1 MISLQELILL
11 ESTRVNKFSK
21 ILKQIDRPSGSR
33 VAGVGVYRPIR
44 IVKNNEI
51 IHKIDS
57 TDQWIR
63 ERSGIIERRYA
74 SSQETVAKMAT
85 EACLSALLD
94 AKIDALDI
102 DLVILATAT
111 NPAQLPNL
119 AMEIATNIGAINA
132 GAYDIGAACSGFSY
146 GLAIASSAILSG
158 DARNV
163 LIVGSERMT
172 DFVSDTDRGTAFLF
186 ADGAGAFVVTS
197 SNKTEISSP
206 VWGSDGNLNDWICM
220 TKNWSTYMKEKDG
233 EFPALKMEGQKVFRW
248 AITEMV
254 GIAHRTLE
262 KAGIGVADL
271 GAFVPHQANQ
281 RITDHIAK
289 SLKLPDHVAVAR
301 DGINMGN
308 TTAATIPL
316 ALDTLRRN
324 GEVKSGDLALLM
336 GFGAGLAYSGQVIV
350 VP

>member
-1 MISLQELILL
+1 MTKTLNSNL
-11 ESTRVNKFSK
+11 
-21 ILKQIDRPSGSR
+21 RPLGSR
-33 VAGVGVYRPIR
+33 VAGIGVYRPKR
-44 IVKNNEI
+44 IVLNSEI
-51 IHKIDS
+51 VDNIDS
-57 TDQWIR
+57 SDEWIR
-63 ERSGIIERRYA
+63 ERSGIIQRRYA
-74 SSQETVAKMAT
+74 AENETVAKMAA
-85 EACLSALLD
+85 EACLAALADSGIL
-94 AKIDALDI
+94 AHEI

-119 AMEIATNIGAINA
+119 AMEIASNIGATKA

-146 GLAIASSAILSG
+146 GLAIASSAVLSG
-158 DARNV
+158 DAKNV

-172 DFVSDTDRGTAFLF
+172 DFVSKTDRGTAFLF
-186 ADGAGAFVVTS
+186 ADGAGAFVVTGS
-197 SNKTEISSP
+197 EKNEISNP
-206 VWGSDGNLNDWICM
+206 TWGSDGNLNDWICM
-220 TKNWSTYMKEKDG
+220 TKNWPTYMNEKDG

-262 KAGIGVADL
+262 KAGIGVEDL

-289 SLKLPDHVAVAR
+289 SLKLPDHVSVAR

>member
-1 MISLQELILL
+1 VKEIKNVS
-11 ESTRVNKFSK
+11 
-21 ILKQIDRPSGSR
+21 RPKGSR
-33 VAGVGVYRPIR
+33 VSGIGVYRPKR
-44 IVKNNEI
+44 KVTNDEI
-51 IHKIDS
+51 APLIDS
-57 TDQWIR
+57 SDKWIR

-74 SSQETVAKMAT
+74 DGSETVASMAA
-85 EACLSALLD
+85 EACEQALKD
-94 AKIDALDI
+94 SKISSKDI

-111 NPAQLPNL
+111 NPAQLPNI
-119 AMEIATNIGAINA
+119 AMEIATKIGATNA

-146 GLAIASSAILSG
+146 GLSIASQAVLSG
-158 DARNV
+158 DCKNV

-172 DFVSDTDRGTAFLF
+172 DFVSEKDRGTAFLF
-186 ADGAGAFVVTS
+186 ADGAGAFVVS
-197 SNKTEISSP
+197 PSERTEISAP
-206 VWGSDGNLNDWICM
+206 TWGADGNLNDWICM
-220 TKNWSTYMKEKDG
+220 TKDWPTYMNEKDG
-233 EFPALKMEGQKVFRW
+233 DFPALKMEGQKVFRW

-254 GIAHRTLE
+254 GIAHKTLE
-262 KAGIGVADL
+262 KAGIGVEDL

-289 SLKLPDHVAVAR
+289 SLNLPPHVAIAR

>member
-1 MISLQELILL
+1 MKEIKNMS
-11 ESTRVNKFSK
+11 
-21 ILKQIDRPSGSR
+21 RPKGSR
-33 VAGVGVYRPIR
+33 VSGIGVYRPKR
-44 IVKNNEI
+44 KVTNDEI
-51 IHKIDS
+51 APLIDS
-57 TDQWIR
+57 SDKWIR
-63 ERSGIIERRYA
+63 ERSGIIQRRYA
-74 SSQETVAKMAT
+74 SDEETVAAMAIA
-85 EACLSALLD
+85 ACLEALKD
-94 AKIDALDI
+94 SKISSMDV

-119 AMEIATNIGAINA
+119 AMEIATKIGATKA

-146 GLAIASSAILSG
+146 GLSIASQAVLSG
-158 DARNV
+158 ECRNV

-172 DFVSDTDRGTAFLF
+172 DFVSEKDRGTAFLF
-186 ADGAGAFVVTS
+186 ADGAGAFVVS
-197 SNKTEISSP
+197 PSEKTEISAP
-206 VWGSDGNLNDWICM
+206 TWGADGNLNDWICM
-220 TKNWSTYMKEKDG
+220 TKDWPTYMNEKDG

-254 GIAHRTLE
+254 GIAHKTLE
-262 KAGIGVADL
+262 KAGIGVEDL

-289 SLKLPDHVAVAR
+289 SLNLPPHVAIAR
-301 DGINMGN
+301 DGVNMGN

>member
-1 MISLQELILL
+1 M
-11 ESTRVNKFSK
+11 
-21 ILKQIDRPSGSR
+21 LKQIDRPSGSR

-94 AKIDALDI
+94 AEIDALDI

-146 GLAIASSAILSG
+146 GLAIASSAVLSG

-172 DFVSDTDRGTAFLF
+172 DFVSETDRGTAFLF
-186 ADGAGAFVVTS
+186 ADGAGAFVVTGS
-197 SNKTEISSP
+197 EKTEISSP

-220 TKNWSTYMKEKDG
+220 TKNWPTYMNEKDG
-233 EFPALKMEGQKVFRW
+233 DFPALKMEGQKVFRW

-262 KAGIGVADL
+262 KAGIGVQDL

>member
-1 MISLQELILL
+1 MPKTINS
-11 ESTRVNKFSK
+11 NK
-21 ILKQIDRPSGSR
+21 RPSGSR
-33 VAGVGVYRPIR
+33 VAGIGVYRPKR
-44 IVKNNEI
+44 NVLNTEI
-51 IHKIDS
+51 MDKIDS
-57 TDQWIR
+57 SDEWIR
-63 ERSGIIERRYA
+63 ERSGIIQRRYA
-74 SSQETVAKMAT
+74 DSSETVAKMASD
-85 EACLSALLD
+85 ACSAALVESGISALE
-94 AKIDALDI
+94 I

-146 GLAIASSAILSG
+146 GLAIASSAVLSG

-172 DFVSDTDRGTAFLF
+172 DFVSETDRGTAFLF
-186 ADGAGAFVVTS
+186 ADGAGAFVVTGS
-197 SNKTEISSP
+197 EKTEISSP

-220 TKNWSTYMKEKDG
+220 TKNWPTYMNEKDG
-233 EFPALKMEGQKVFRW
+233 DFPALKMEGQKVFRW

-262 KAGIGVADL
+262 KAGVGVQDL

>member
-1 MISLQELILL
+1 VKEIKNVS
-11 ESTRVNKFSK
+11 
-21 ILKQIDRPSGSR
+21 RPKGSR
-33 VAGVGVYRPIR
+33 VSGIGVYRPKR
-44 IVKNNEI
+44 KVTNDEI
-51 IHKIDS
+51 APLIDS
-57 TDQWIR
+57 SDKWIR

-74 SSQETVAKMAT
+74 DESETVASMAA
-85 EACLSALLD
+85 EACEQALKD
-94 AKIDALDI
+94 SKISSIDI

-119 AMEIATNIGAINA
+119 AMEIATKIGATNA

-146 GLAIASSAILSG
+146 GLSIASQAVLSG
-158 DARNV
+158 DCKNV

-172 DFVSDTDRGTAFLF
+172 DFVSEKDRGTAFLF
-186 ADGAGAFVVTS
+186 ADGAGAFVVS
-197 SNKTEISSP
+197 PSEKTEISAP
-206 VWGSDGNLNDWICM
+206 TWGADGNLNDWICM
-220 TKNWSTYMKEKDG
+220 TKDWPTYMNEKEG
-233 EFPALKMEGQKVFRW
+233 AFPALKMEGQKVFRW

-262 KAGIGVADL
+262 RAGIGIEDL

-289 SLKLPDHVAVAR
+289 SLNLPAHVAIAR

>member
-1 MISLQELILL
+1 VPKTINS
-11 ESTRVNKFSK
+11 NN
-21 ILKQIDRPSGSR
+21 RPIGSR
-33 VAGVGVYRPIR
+33 VAGIGVYRPKR
-44 IVKNNEI
+44 IVLNTEI
-51 IHKIDS
+51 MDKIDS
-57 TDQWIR
+57 SDAWIR
-63 ERSGIIERRYA
+63 ERSGIIQRRYA
-74 SSQETVAKMAT
+74 DVNETVAKMAT
-85 EACLSALLD
+85 EACSAALADSGISALE
-94 AKIDALDI
+94 I

-119 AMEIATNIGAINA
+119 AMEIATNIGSTNA

-146 GLAIASSAILSG
+146 GLAIASSTILSG

-172 DFVSDTDRGTAFLF
+172 DFVSETDRGTAFLF
-186 ADGAGAFVVTS
+186 ADGAGAFAVTG
-197 SNKTEISSP
+197 SNKTEISNP
-206 VWGSDGNLNDWICM
+206 VWGSDGTLKDWICM
-220 TKNWSTYMKEKDG
+220 TKNWPTYMNEKDG

-262 KAGIGVADL
+262 KAGIGVEDL

-289 SLKLPDHVAVAR
+289 SLKLPDHVSVAR

>member
-1 MISLQELILL
+1 MPKKLKS
-11 ESTRVNKFSK
+11 NK
-21 ILKQIDRPSGSR
+21 RPLGSR
-33 VAGVGVYRPIR
+33 VAGIGVYRPKR
-44 IVKNNEI
+44 IVLNSEI
-51 IHKIDS
+51 MDKIDS
-57 TDQWIR
+57 SDEWIR
-63 ERSGIIERRYA
+63 ERSGIIQRRYA
-74 SSQETVAKMAT
+74 DVNETVASMAAD
-85 EACLSALLD
+85 ACSAALED
-94 AKIDALDI
+94 SGISALDI

-119 AMEIATNIGAINA
+119 AMEIATNIGAVNA

-146 GLAIASSAILSG
+146 GLSIASSAVLSG
-158 DARNV
+158 DAKNV

-172 DFVSDTDRGTAFLF
+172 DFVSETDRGTAFLF

-197 SNKTEISSP
+197 SEEFEISSP
-206 VWGSDGNLNDWICM
+206 IWGSDGNLNDWICM
-220 TKNWSTYMKEKDG
+220 TKNWPTYMQEKDG

-254 GIAHRTLE
+254 GIAHRTIE
-262 KAGIGVADL
+262 KAGIGVEDL

-324 GEVKSGDLALLM
+324 GEVKSGDFALLM

>member
-1 MISLQELILL
+1 M
-11 ESTRVNKFSK
+11 
-21 ILKQIDRPSGSR
+21 D
-33 VAGVGVYRPIR
+33 
-44 IVKNNEI
+44 
-51 IHKIDS
+51 KIDS
-57 TDQWIR
+57 SDEWIR
-63 ERSGIIERRYA
+63 ERSGIIQRRYA
-74 SSQETVAKMAT
+74 DSSETVAKMASD
-85 EACLSALLD
+85 ACSAALVESGISALE
-94 AKIDALDI
+94 I

-146 GLAIASSAILSG
+146 GLAIASSAVLSG

-172 DFVSDTDRGTAFLF
+172 DFVSETDRGTAFLF
-186 ADGAGAFVVTS
+186 ADGAGAFVVTGS
-197 SNKTEISSP
+197 EKTEISSP

-220 TKNWSTYMKEKDG
+220 TKNWPTYMNEKDG
-233 EFPALKMEGQKVFRW
+233 DFPALKMEGQKVFRW

-262 KAGIGVADL
+262 KAGIGVQDL

>member
-1 MISLQELILL
+1 M
-11 ESTRVNKFSK
+11 NKFSK
-21 ILKQIDRPSGSR
+21 ILKQAERPSGSR
-33 VAGVGVYRPIR
+33 VAGIGVYRPIR

-74 SSQETVAKMAT
+74 GSDETVVKMAT
-85 EACLSALLD
+85 DACLSALLD
-94 AKIDALDI
+94 AKIDALEI

-119 AMEIATNIGAINA
+119 AMEIATNIGAVNA

-146 GLAIASSAILSG
+146 GLAIASSAVLSG
-158 DARNV
+158 DAKNV

-172 DFVSDTDRGTAFLF
+172 DFVNETDRGTAFLF

-197 SNKTEISSP
+197 SDEVEISNP

-220 TKNWSTYMKEKDG
+220 TKSWAMYMNEKDG

-262 KAGIGVADL
+262 KAGIGVEDL

-308 TTAATIPL
+308 TSAATIPL
-316 ALDTLRRN
+316 ALDTLRSN
-324 GEVKSGDLALLM
+324 GEVKSGDFALLM

>member
-1 MISLQELILL
+1 MAIAACEEAL
-11 ESTRVNKFSK
+11 RDSK
-21 ILKQIDRPSGSR
+21 I
-33 VAGVGVYRPIR
+33 
-44 IVKNNEI
+44 
-51 IHKIDS
+51 
-57 TDQWIR
+57 
-63 ERSGIIERRYA
+63 
-74 SSQETVAKMAT
+74 SS
-85 EACLSALLD
+85 
-94 AKIDALDI
+94 IDI

-119 AMEIATNIGAINA
+119 AMEIATKIGSTKA

-146 GLAIASSAILSG
+146 GLSIASQAVLSG
-158 DARNV
+158 ECRNV
-163 LIVGSERMT
+163 LVVGSERMT
-172 DFVSDTDRGTAFLF
+172 DFVSEKDRGTAFLF
-186 ADGAGAFVVTS
+186 ADGAGAFVVS
-197 SNKTEISSP
+197 PSEKTEISAP
-206 VWGSDGNLNDWICM
+206 TWGADGNLNDWICM
-220 TKNWSTYMKEKDG
+220 TKDWPTYMNEKDG
-233 EFPALKMEGQKVFRW
+233 DFPALKMEGQKVFRW

-254 GIAHRTLE
+254 GIAHKTLE
-262 KAGIGVADL
+262 KAGIGVEDL

-289 SLKLPDHVAVAR
+289 SLNLPPHVAIAR

>member
-1 MISLQELILL
+1 MVKPIVS
-11 ESTRVNKFSK
+11 NSK
-21 ILKQIDRPSGSR
+21 PTGSK
-33 VAGVGVYRPIR
+33 VAGIGVYRPKK

-51 IHKIDS
+51 IDKINSSDE
-57 TDQWIR
+57 WIR

-74 SSQETVAKMAT
+74 DDTETVASMAAQ
-85 EACLSALLD
+85 ACSAAIKD
-94 AKIDALDI
+94 SGIPPQEI

-119 AMEIATNIGAINA
+119 AMEVATKIGATNA
-132 GAYDIGAACSGFSY
+132 GAYDVGAACSGFSY

-158 DARNV
+158 DARNAI
-163 LIVGSERMT
+163 IVGSERMT
-172 DFVSDTDRGTAFLF
+172 DFVSDTDRGTSFLF
-186 ADGAGAFVVTS
+186 ADGAGAFIITS
-197 SNKTEISSP
+197 SDKSEISNP
-206 VWGSDGNLNDWICM
+206 VWGSDGNLSDWICM
-220 TKNWSTYMKEKDG
+220 TKDWPTYMNEKDG

-262 KAGIGVADL
+262 KAGIGVEDL

-289 SLKLPDHVAVAR
+289 SLKLPSHVAVAR

>member
-1 MISLQELILL
+1 M
-11 ESTRVNKFSK
+11 
-21 ILKQIDRPSGSR
+21 LKQIDRPSGSR

-146 GLAIASSAILSG
+146 GLAIASSAVLSG

-172 DFVSDTDRGTAFLF
+172 DFVSETDRGTAFLF
-186 ADGAGAFVVTS
+186 ADGAGAFVVTGS
-197 SNKTEISSP
+197 EKTEISSP

-220 TKNWSTYMKEKDG
+220 TKNWPTYMNEKNG

-262 KAGIGVADL
+262 KAGIGVQDL

>member
-1 MISLQELILL
+1 LNLL
-11 ESTRVNKFSK
+11 ESIRVNKSSK

-33 VAGVGVYRPIR
+33 VAGIGVYRPIR
-44 IVKNNEI
+44 VVKNNEI

-172 DFVSDTDRGTAFLF
+172 DFVSETDRGTAFLF

-197 SNKTEISSP
+197 SNETEISSP
-206 VWGSDGNLNDWICM
+206 VWGSDGTLKDWICM
-220 TKNWSTYMKEKDG
+220 TKNWPTYMNEKDG

-262 KAGIGVADL
+262 KAGIGVQDL

>member
-1 MISLQELILL
+1 MKEIKNMS
-11 ESTRVNKFSK
+11 
-21 ILKQIDRPSGSR
+21 RPKGSR
-33 VAGVGVYRPIR
+33 VSGIGVYRPKR
-44 IVKNNEI
+44 NVTNDEI
-51 IHKIDS
+51 APLIDS
-57 TDQWIR
+57 SDQWIR
-63 ERSGIIERRYA
+63 ERSGIIQRRYA
-74 SSQETVAKMAT
+74 SDEETVAAMAIAACE
-85 EACLSALLD
+85 EALKYS
-94 AKIDALDI
+94 KISSIDI

-119 AMEIATNIGAINA
+119 AMEIATKIGATNA

-146 GLAIASSAILSG
+146 GLSIASQAVLSG
-158 DARNV
+158 ECRNV
-163 LIVGSERMT
+163 LVVGSERMT
-172 DFVSDTDRGTAFLF
+172 DFVSEKDRGTAFLF
-186 ADGAGAFVVTS
+186 ADGAGAFVVS
-197 SNKTEISSP
+197 ASEKTEISAP
-206 VWGSDGNLNDWICM
+206 TWGADGNLNDWICM
-220 TKNWSTYMKEKDG
+220 TKDWPTYMNEKEGD
-233 EFPALKMEGQKVFRW
+233 FPALRMEGQKVFRW

-254 GIAHRTLE
+254 GIAHKTLE
-262 KAGIGVADL
+262 KAGIGVEDL

-289 SLKLPDHVAVAR
+289 SLNLPPSVAIAR

>member
-1 MISLQELILL
+1 MKEIKNMS
-11 ESTRVNKFSK
+11 
-21 ILKQIDRPSGSR
+21 RPKGSR
-33 VAGVGVYRPIR
+33 VSGIGVYRPKR
-44 IVKNNEI
+44 KVTNDEI
-51 IHKIDS
+51 APLIDS
-57 TDQWIR
+57 SDKWIR
-63 ERSGIIERRYA
+63 ERSGIIQRRYA
-74 SSQETVAKMAT
+74 SDEETVAAMAIA
-85 EACLSALLD
+85 ACLEALKD
-94 AKIDALDI
+94 SKISSMDV

-119 AMEIATNIGAINA
+119 AMEIATKIGATEA

-146 GLAIASSAILSG
+146 GLSIASQAVLSG
-158 DARNV
+158 DCRNV

-172 DFVSDTDRGTAFLF
+172 DFVSEKDRGTAFLF
-186 ADGAGAFVVTS
+186 ADGAGAFVVS
-197 SNKTEISSP
+197 PSEKTEISAP
-206 VWGSDGNLNDWICM
+206 TWGADGNLNDWICM
-220 TKNWSTYMKEKDG
+220 TKDWPTYMNEKDG
-233 EFPALKMEGQKVFRW
+233 DFPALKMEGQKVFRW

-254 GIAHRTLE
+254 GIAHKTLE
-262 KAGIGVADL
+262 KAGIGVEDL

-289 SLKLPDHVAVAR
+289 SLNLPPHVAIAR
-301 DGINMGN
+301 DGVNMGN

>member
-1 MISLQELILL
+1 VPKTINS
-11 ESTRVNKFSK
+11 NK
-21 ILKQIDRPSGSR
+21 RPIGSR
-33 VAGVGVYRPIR
+33 VAGIGVYRPKR
-44 IVKNNEI
+44 IVLNTEI
-51 IHKIDS
+51 MDKIDS
-57 TDQWIR
+57 SDEWIR
-63 ERSGIIERRYA
+63 ERSGIIQRRYA
-74 SSQETVAKMAT
+74 DDNETVASMAT
-85 EACLSALLD
+85 HACSAALEDSGISALE
-94 AKIDALDI
+94 I

-146 GLAIASSAILSG
+146 GLAIASSSVLSG

-172 DFVSDTDRGTAFLF
+172 DFVSETDRGTAFLF

-197 SNKTEISSP
+197 SEQTEISNP
-206 VWGSDGNLNDWICM
+206 TWGSDGNLNDWICM
-220 TKNWSTYMKEKDG
+220 TKNWPTYMNEKDG
-233 EFPALKMEGQKVFRW
+233 DFPALKMEGQKVFRW

-254 GIAHRTLE
+254 GIAHRTLQ
-262 KAGIGVADL
+262 KAGIGVEDL

>member
-11 ESTRVNKFSK
+11 ESTRVNKSSK

-102 DLVILATAT
+102 DLVILATST

-146 GLAIASSAILSG
+146 GLAIASSAVLSG

-172 DFVSDTDRGTAFLF
+172 DFVSETDRGTAFLF
-186 ADGAGAFVVTS
+186 ADGAGAFVVTGS
-197 SNKTEISSP
+197 EKTEISSP

-220 TKNWSTYMKEKDG
+220 TKNWPTYMNEKDG
-233 EFPALKMEGQKVFRW
+233 DFPALKMEGQKVFRW

-262 KAGIGVADL
+262 KAGIGVQDL
-271 GAFVPHQANQ
+271 EAFVPHQANQ

-308 TTAATIPL
+308 TSAATIPL

>member
-33 VAGVGVYRPIR
+33 VAGLGVYRPIR

-220 TKNWSTYMKEKDG
+220 TKNWPTYMNEKDG
-233 EFPALKMEGQKVFRW
+233 DFPALKMEGQKVFRW

-262 KAGIGVADL
+262 KAGIGVQDL

-301 DGINMGN
+301 DGIKMGN

>member
-1 MISLQELILL
+1 MKEIKNMS
-11 ESTRVNKFSK
+11 
-21 ILKQIDRPSGSR
+21 RPKGSR
-33 VAGVGVYRPIR
+33 VSGIGVYRPKR
-44 IVKNNEI
+44 NVTNDEI
-51 IHKIDS
+51 APLIDS
-57 TDQWIR
+57 SDQWIR
-63 ERSGIIERRYA
+63 ERSGIIQRRYA
-74 SSQETVAKMAT
+74 SDEETVAAMAIAACE
-85 EACLSALLD
+85 EALKDS
-94 AKIDALDI
+94 KISSIYI

-119 AMEIATNIGAINA
+119 AMEIATKIGATNA

-146 GLAIASSAILSG
+146 GLSIASQAVLSG
-158 DARNV
+158 ECRNV
-163 LIVGSERMT
+163 LVVGSERMT
-172 DFVSDTDRGTAFLF
+172 DFVSEKDRGTAFLF
-186 ADGAGAFVVTS
+186 ADGAGAFVVS
-197 SNKTEISSP
+197 ASEKTEISAP
-206 VWGSDGNLNDWICM
+206 TWGADGNLNDWICM
-220 TKNWSTYMKEKDG
+220 TKDWPTYMNEKEGD
-233 EFPALKMEGQKVFRW
+233 FPALKMEGQKVFRW

-254 GIAHRTLE
+254 GIAHKTLE
-262 KAGIGVADL
+262 KAGIGVEDL

-289 SLKLPDHVAVAR
+289 SLKLPSHVAVAR

>member
-1 MISLQELILL
+1 MKEIKNMS
-11 ESTRVNKFSK
+11 
-21 ILKQIDRPSGSR
+21 RPKGSR
-33 VAGVGVYRPIR
+33 VSGIGVYRPKR
-44 IVKNNEI
+44 KVTNDEI
-51 IHKIDS
+51 APLIDS
-57 TDQWIR
+57 SDKWIR
-63 ERSGIIERRYA
+63 ERSGIIQRRYA
-74 SSQETVAKMAT
+74 SDEETVAAMAIA
-85 EACLSALLD
+85 ACEESLKDS
-94 AKIDALDI
+94 KISSTDI

-111 NPAQLPNL
+111 NQAQLPNL
-119 AMEIATNIGAINA
+119 AMEIATKIGATKA

-146 GLAIASSAILSG
+146 GLSIASQAVLSG
-158 DARNV
+158 ECRNV

-172 DFVSDTDRGTAFLF
+172 DFVSEKDRGTAFLF
-186 ADGAGAFVVTS
+186 ADGAGAFVVS
-197 SNKTEISSP
+197 PSEKTEISAP
-206 VWGSDGNLNDWICM
+206 TWGADGNLNDWICM
-220 TKNWSTYMKEKDG
+220 TKDWPTYMNEKDG
-233 EFPALKMEGQKVFRW
+233 DFPALKMEGQKVFRW

-254 GIAHRTLE
+254 GIAHKTLE
-262 KAGIGVADL
+262 KAGIGVEDL

-289 SLKLPDHVAVAR
+289 SLNLPPRVAIAR
-301 DGINMGN
+301 DGVNMGN

>member
-1 MISLQELILL
+1 
-11 ESTRVNKFSK
+11 
-21 ILKQIDRPSGSR
+21 
-33 VAGVGVYRPIR
+33 
-44 IVKNNEI
+44 VKNNEI

-146 GLAIASSAILSG
+146 GLAIASSAVLSG

-172 DFVSDTDRGTAFLF
+172 DFVSETDRGTAFLF
-186 ADGAGAFVVTS
+186 ADGAGAFVVTGS
-197 SNKTEISSP
+197 EKTEISSP

-220 TKNWSTYMKEKDG
+220 TKNWPTYMNEKDG
-233 EFPALKMEGQKVFRW
+233 DFPALKMEGQKVFRW

-262 KAGIGVADL
+262 KAGIGVQDL